1 MCGEKFV
8 FPQEVS
14 RHVRD
19 KVCKFYNSTKTI
31 QSPTTTVLA
40 SVTTPTI
47 ETPAATSTAS
57 TSKVSSSVDVFSTL
71 ITTDSIKFAS
81 LVNCSR
87 NDDKVIN
94 SHSVTTGT
102 GNSSSCGTSSINFL
116 SQGLDMNLIDNNFC
130 PIMSDGTIMAPSTV
144 ASASSL
150 MYHSHDDLVLEER
163 PFDMS
168 INAKEDQ
175 QQEEITTE
183 VQFACKMC
191 LFR

>member
-31 QSPTTTVLA
+31 QSPTTTEERSITTTTATATLTT
-40 SVTTPTI
+40 TTPST
-47 ETPAATSTAS
+47 TSN
-57 TSKVSSSVDVFSTL
+57 VSSSDDVFSTL

-87 NDDKVIN
+87 NDDKVEN

-102 GNSSSCGTSSINFL
+102 GNSSSSGTNCINFL
-116 SQGLDMNLIDNNFC
+116 GQGLDMNLIDNNFC

-144 ASASSL
+144 ANASSL
-150 MYHSHDDLVLEER
+150 MYNSHDDMVLDDMVIDAMEE
-163 PFDMS
+163 
-168 INAKEDQ
+168 
-175 QQEEITTE
+175 EETVTE
-183 VQFACKMC
+183 IQFTCKVC
-191 LFR
+191 SFR

>member
-31 QSPTTTVLA
+31 QSPTTTILA
-40 SVTTPTI
+40 SVTTTTTTTASVA
-47 ETPAATSTAS
+47 TPSTAS
-57 TSKVSSSVDVFSTL
+57 TSNVSSSDDVFSTL

-87 NDDKVIN
+87 NDDKVEN

-102 GNSSSCGTSSINFL
+102 ANSSSSGTSSINFL
-116 SQGLDMNLIDNNFC
+116 GQGMDMNLIDNNFC
-130 PIMSDGTIMAPSTV
+130 PIMSVGTIMAPSTV
-144 ASASSL
+144 ASATSL
-150 MYHSHDDLVLEER
+150 MYNSHDDLVLEER
-163 PFDMS
+163 PFDM
-168 INAKEDQ
+168 INDAM
-175 QQEEITTE
+175 EEEETATE
-183 VQFACKMC
+183 IQFTCKMC

>member
-31 QSPTTTVLA
+31 QSPTTTVEGSA
-40 SVTTPTI
+40 TTTTTATI
-47 ETPAATSTAS
+47 ATPSTAS
-57 TSKVSSSVDVFSTL
+57 TSNVSSSDDVFSTL

-87 NDDKVIN
+87 NDDKVEN

-102 GNSSSCGTSSINFL
+102 ANSSSSGTSSINFL
-116 SQGLDMNLIDNNFC
+116 GQGLDMNLIDNNFC
-130 PIMSDGTIMAPSTV
+130 PIMSDGTAMAPSTV
-144 ASASSL
+144 ASATSL
-150 MYHSHDDLVLEER
+150 MYHSHDDDLVLQER
-163 PFDMS
+163 PFDMV
-168 INAKEDQ
+168 IDAMEE
-175 QQEEITTE
+175 QETATEI
-183 VQFACKMC
+183 QFTCKMC

>member
-31 QSPTTTVLA
+31 QSPTTTVEESATTTTTA
-40 SVTTPTI
+40 SVATP
-47 ETPAATSTAS
+47 STAL
-57 TSKVSSSVDVFSTL
+57 TSNISSSVDVFSTL

-87 NDDKVIN
+87 NDDKVEN

-102 GNSSSCGTSSINFL
+102 ANSSSSGTNSINFL
-116 SQGLDMNLIDNNFC
+116 GQGLDMNLIDNNFC
-130 PIMSDGTIMAPSTV
+130 PIMSDGTAMAPSTV
-144 ASASSL
+144 ASATSL
-150 MYHSHDDLVLEER
+150 MYHSHDDDDLVLEE
-163 PFDMS
+163 PFHMD
-168 INAKEDQ
+168 IDDAI
-175 QQEEITTE
+175 EEEETTSE
-183 VQFACKMC
+183 IQFTCKMC